1 MKLKTIGVGVLSIGM
16 AIIVAQQAHALA
28 ILLGDADNGGVV
40 LEEKCT
46 GCHINMF
53 GEDGSSVYTRE
64 DRMVKTVEGLM
75 QMVEAC
81 NVRTQNGE
89 LSEEILDDLT
99 AHLNETFY
107 RYDD

>member
-1 MKLKTIGVGVLSIGM
+1 MKLKSLGGGALSIGM
-16 AIIVAQQAHALA
+16 AIIVAQQANALA
-28 ILLGDADNGGVV
+28 ILLGDAENGGAV

-46 GCHINMF
+46 ACHINMF
-53 GEDGSSVYTRE
+53 GGDGSSVYTRE
-64 DRMVKTVEGLM
+64 DSKVKTVEGLM

-99 AHLNETFY
+99 AHLNEAFY
-107 RYDD
+107 HYDD